1 MKTMSN
7 ERILKRYGVV
17 DENGNIKNNKVQ
29 VINFIYGYGAN
40 AIRDGYIGKEFNLVF
55 SNDNL
60 IYYGGKEYFG
70 NGLFLID
77 PRFSLF
83 ENFEYISKA
92 VAGGISTFSFREV
105 ENDKFMLRYSYK
117 ANKINQIEE
126 SDNSIKFIEKSKII
140 TSEKILTKN
149 PEDYWLIQVEFA
161 HYNIPCVKII
171 KIHNSASIVLD
182 TNLFI
187 PVFTDE
193 SELFREYKPSLIYY
207 TEDPENKVI
216 CKEVLSVH
224 ETGSE
229 IIKF

>member
-17 DENGNIKNNKVQ
+17 NEEGNNKNNKVQ
-29 VINFIYGYGAN
+29 AINFIYGPTVEDK
-40 AIRDGYIGKEFNLVF
+40 DGYIGKEFNLIF
-55 SNDNL
+55 SNDGL
-60 IYYGGKEYFG
+60 VYYGGEEYLG
-70 NGLFLID
+70 NSLFLVD
-77 PRFSLF
+77 PRFNLF
-83 ENFEYISKA
+83 KDFEYISKP

-105 ENDKFMLRYSYK
+105 ENDKFMLRYSHK

-126 SDNSIKFIEKSKII
+126 SDNSIKSIELSKII

-149 PEDYWLIQVEFA
+149 PEDFWLIQVEFA

-171 KIHNSASIVLD
+171 KIQNDVPIALHTD
-182 TNLFI
+182 LFI

-216 CKEVLSVH
+216 CKEDLSVY
-224 ETGSE
+224 ETISE

>member
-1 MKTMSN
+1 MKTTSN
-7 ERILKRYGVV
+7 EKILKRYGVV

-29 VINFIYGYGAN
+29 VINFIYGTDG
-40 AIRDGYIGKEFNLVF
+40 IKDGYIGKEFNLVF

-70 NGLFLID
+70 NALFHID
-77 PRFSLF
+77 PKFSLF
-83 ENFEYISKA
+83 KDFEYISKA

-105 ENDKFMLRYSYK
+105 ENNKFMLRYSHK
-117 ANKINQIEE
+117 ANKIDQIEE
-126 SDNSIKFIEKSKII
+126 SDNSIKSIEKSRII

-171 KIHNSASIVLD
+171 KIQNDVPIALHA
-182 TNLFI
+182 NLFI
-187 PVFTDE
+187 PVFIDK
-193 SELFREYKPSLIYY
+193 SELFRNYKSSLIYY

-216 CKEVLSVH
+216 CKKDLSIR
-224 ETGSE
+224 ETASE